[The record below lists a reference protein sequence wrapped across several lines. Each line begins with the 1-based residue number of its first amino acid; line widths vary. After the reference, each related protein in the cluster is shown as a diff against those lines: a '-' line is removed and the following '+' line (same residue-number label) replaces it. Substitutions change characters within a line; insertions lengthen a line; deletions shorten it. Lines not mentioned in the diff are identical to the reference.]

1 MRRIIELTSPEKPAY
16 FRMIIRNSVW
26 FPYKKVPGTLFSG
39 YLEYFY
45 NYFVAGLLHHAA
57 HTTGRHCR
65 SCGWLRDVC
74 DRALGGE
81 EHSCN

>member
-45 NYFVAGLLHHAA
+45 NDFVAGLLHHAA
-57 HTTGRHCR
+57 HSTGRHCR

-74 DRALGGE
+74 DCALGGE
-81 EHSCN
+81 EHSGN